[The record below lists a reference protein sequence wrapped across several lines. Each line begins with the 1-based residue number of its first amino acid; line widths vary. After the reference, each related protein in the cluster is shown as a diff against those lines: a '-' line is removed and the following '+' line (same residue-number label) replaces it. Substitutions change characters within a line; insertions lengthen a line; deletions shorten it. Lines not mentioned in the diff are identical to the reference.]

1 MWTVCLADNSHE
13 NNKPNLHWGHSQ
25 HKVDSVQG
33 TILGSNFLL
42 PTVLPGSK
50 LNFQVAN
57 LLLATVNFE
66 PWSGIFL
73 SHKFANIFS
82 SKCYDKWYYQSHWC
96 HNLVCFSL
104 FIYFFFFQKSLVIEF
119 FVGKKLRNVSFFS
132 EKLLKIKYLMVFIRC
147 ALKNKSK
154 KQTRI

>member
-66 PWSGIFL
+66 PWKWGLRGSKLYRHVFVMHRVFL
-73 SHKFANIFS
+73 TIS
-82 SKCYDKWYYQSHWC
+82 SLNHRQTT
-96 HNLVCFSL
+96 V
-104 FIYFFFFQKSLVIEF
+104 IYFFRNTKDDKVKIDLSHMYPLSILTPSQNVL
-119 FVGKKLRNVSFFS
+119 KLETLHNTACWVKISADSILKYFFS
-132 EKLLKIKYLMVFIRC
+132 
-147 ALKNKSK
+147 
-154 KQTRI
+154 